1 MKPTVLHCH
10 KSTTAKLTYKFY
22 LLMCAA
28 STSLFWVA
36 ATNQPIK
43 AQVNNQP
50 ITGASSESTTGELL
64 PVPQSPWRASKKAT
78 FTVPPPPSE
87 WQQNTVSPI
96 GTDKVSGLN
105 MMFLNSPS
113 SSLSQLENSFIG
125 QKSKRT
131 SSLAAPTQRQ
141 PLAIGGSSEVEQ
153 YQGNTPNNLSNRIGL
168 PQLQNSVVSQSIGQP
183 SQSGNTTTQ
192 EFTAPSA
199 VPTGSPTFNQ
209 LLNSQSSS
217 RSTVAPLPP
226 LVGEIQQGSAN
237 LVTNSNTTFNQ
248 LLNTPRGSQANLI
261 GGVTPTFNQLLNS
274 QPVVNK
280 TNVNSSTQPTFEQI
294 LNAQQGSGQS
304 GGQFGAQNAPFSYEQ
319 ILNAAPIGNPSGSMA
334 QVPQTFNQIL
344 NSQGGTFPAPGEQ
357 VRQSELR
364 SQARPETEARPLLN
378 STALTEPSLRV
389 EGVYVTQKETSAR
402 ARVAGIYPLTP
413 NVLFGATLDLVSNG
427 STFTDSRNEGLN
439 INELYFATSLTGLP
453 NLRFVV
459 GQLDLT
465 SFFDRNSFAK
475 DGASQFFNPV
485 FQTNP
490 ALAATGIAS
499 RPSLLVN
506 WSVTDNIDAKAAV
519 FSSSNSLSNFTLDGF
534 AGEVGIRYGNAIIRG
549 TYATDRDG
557 GNRDSFPE
565 IFSISRGNGQF
576 GILRDDREEAYG
588 LNAEVYIPNIK
599 LGLFGRYGR
608 YENRDANRSA
618 DTYVLGASLLDL
630 FTPDDRLGIAYGQA
644 LTSDS
649 LRRGDRP
656 DVLEMYYDFPFLSN
670 LRLGFTVQ
678 GRDSFDE
685 TVLGIRVK
693 SDFDITPRGRVR

>member
-1 MKPTVLHCH
+1 MLPTVFDCH
-10 KSTTAKLTYKFY
+10 KFTSTRPTYKLS

-28 STSLFWVA
+28 STCFFWVL
-36 ATNQPIK
+36 ATSQPIK
-43 AQVNNQP
+43 AQVNPQS
-50 ITGASSESTTGELL
+50 AGELL
-64 PVPQSPWRASKKAT
+64 PVPKSPPTKSQAPQS
-78 FTVPPPPSE
+78 VPPPPGEQTSA
-87 WQQNTVSPI
+87 VLP
-96 GTDKVSGLN
+96 
-105 MMFLNSPS
+105 NSTGFTNVNNLVLS
-113 SSLSQLENSFIG
+113 NEATQSLGQLENSFI
-125 QKSKRT
+125 QESKNTRQSFSRRSNNPT
-131 SSLAAPTQRQ
+131 SPLPLKTQQ
-141 PLAIGGSSEVEQ
+141 FSAIGGDSSD
-153 YQGNTPNNLSNRIGL
+153 SIGL
-168 PQLQNSVVSQSIGQP
+168 QPSSSLVSQIGQLN
-183 SQSGNTTTQ
+183 SQSGNTNTQ
-192 EFTAPSA
+192 EFTAPGMA
-199 VPTGSPTFNQ
+199 PGMAPTFNQ
-209 LLNSQSSS
+209 LLNSKESNGA
-217 RSTVAPLPP
+217 VAPLPP
-226 LVGEIQQGSAN
+226 LVGESTESQFGTN
-237 LVTNSNTTFNQ
+237 LVTNT
-248 LLNTPRGSQANLI
+248 
-261 GGVTPTFNQLLNS
+261 TPTFNQLLNS
-274 QPVVNK
+274 STTSRGNQANLTGTAPTFNQLLNGQKVVNQSF
-280 TNVNSSTQPTFEQI
+280 VNSNAPLTFEQI
-294 LNAQQGSGQS
+294 LNAQPGVGQ
-304 GGQFGAQNAPFSYEQ
+304 APTQNAPLSYDQ
-319 ILNAAPIGNPSGSMA
+319 ILNAPVGDLNQSMA
-334 QVPQTFNQIL
+334 TSVAPTFNQIL
-344 NSQGGTFPAPGEQ
+344 NSQGGTFPTPGEAI
-357 VRQSELR
+357 RQERLQ
-364 SQARPETEARPLLN
+364 SQALPERTTRPSTEAGSLLN
-378 STALTEPSLRV
+378 STALTEPRLRV

-413 NVLFGATLDLVSNG
+413 NVLFGATVDLVSNG

-439 INELYFATSLTGLP
+439 INELYFATSLSGLP

-565 IFSISRGNGQF
+565 IFSLARGSGQF

-588 LNAEVYIPNIK
+588 LNAEVFIPNLK

-618 DTYVLGASLLDL
+618 DTYILGASLLDL

-656 DVLEMYYDFPFLSN
+656 DVLEAYYDFPFLSN

-678 GRDSFDE
+678 GRDSFEE
-685 TVLGIRVK
+685 TVLGVRVK
-693 SDFDITPRGRVR
+693 TDFDITPRGRGR

>member
-1 MKPTVLHCH
+1 
-10 KSTTAKLTYKFY
+10 
-22 LLMCAA
+22 MCAA
-28 STSLFWVA
+28 STSFFWVL
-36 ATNQPIK
+36 ATSQQTL
-43 AQVNNQP
+43 AQVNPQ
-50 ITGASSESTTGELL
+50 STSGLL
-64 PVPQSPWRASKKAT
+64 PVPQSPSTKSVSSQS
-78 FTVPPPPSE
+78 VPPPPGTSE
-87 WQQNTVSPI
+87 WQPSAVLPSGAGSENVNT
-96 GTDKVSGLN
+96 L
-105 MMFLNSPS
+105 M
-113 SSLSQLENSFIG
+113 
-125 QKSKRT
+125 
-131 SSLAAPTQRQ
+131 
-141 PLAIGGSSEVEQ
+141 
-153 YQGNTPNNLSNRIGL
+153 SN
-168 PQLQNSVVSQSIGQP
+168 QP
-183 SQSGNTTTQ
+183 SQSLGQLENLFIQQSKNTRAQKSRLEPSTTEVTPLKTQLPNSIGGDSLDSIGLRQGSSFVSQNMRLENNHANTNTQ
-192 EFTAPSA
+192 EFTAPG
-199 VPTGSPTFNQ
+199 TTPTFNQ

-217 RSTVAPLPP
+217 SAVAPLPP
-226 LVGEIQQGSAN
+226 LVGESQQPQLGNN
-237 LVTNSNTTFNQ
+237 LVTNT
-248 LLNTPRGSQANLI
+248 
-261 GGVTPTFNQLLNS
+261 TPTFNQLLNNPATS
-274 QPVVNK
+274 RGNGANLIGSATPTFNQLLNGQQVGQRVNQPFVNN
-280 TNVNSSTQPTFEQI
+280 NVPPTFEQI
-294 LNAQQGSGQS
+294 LNAQSS
-304 GGQFGAQNAPFSYEQ
+304 GGLSQPIAPLSYQQ
-319 ILNAAPIGNPSGSMA
+319 ILNAPVGNPNQFIGTEA
-334 QVPQTFNQIL
+334 PEPPTFNQIL
-344 NSQGGTFPAPGEQ
+344 NSQGGAYPTPGEQ
-357 VRQSELR
+357 LRQEQLQ
-364 SQARPETEARPLLN
+364 SQLQQETTRPEATGGRPLLN
-378 STALTEPSLRV
+378 SSALTEPFVRV

-402 ARVAGIYPLTP
+402 ARVTGVYPLTP
-413 NVLFGATLDLVSNG
+413 NTLVGATLDLVSNG

-439 INELYFATSLTGLP
+439 INELYFATSLAGLP

-465 SFFDRNSFAK
+465 SYFDRNSFAK

-534 AGEVGIRYGNAIIRG
+534 AGEVGFRYGNAIIRG

-565 IFSISRGNGQF
+565 IFSLARGSGQF

-588 LNAEVYIPNIK
+588 LNAEVYIPNLK

-649 LRRGDRP
+649 LRRGNRP
-656 DVLEMYYDFPFLSN
+656 DVLEMYYDFPFLPN

-678 GRDSFDE
+678 GRDSFEE

>member
-1 MKPTVLHCH
+1 
-10 KSTTAKLTYKFY
+10 
-22 LLMCAA
+22 MCAA
-28 STSLFWVA
+28 STSFFWVF
-36 ATNQPIK
+36 ATSQPIK
-43 AQVNNQP
+43 AQVNPQS
-50 ITGASSESTTGELL
+50 AGELL
-64 PVPQSPWRASKKAT
+64 PVPKSPSTKSQAPQS
-78 FTVPPPPSE
+78 VPPPPGEQTSA
-87 WQQNTVSPI
+87 VLP
-96 GTDKVSGLN
+96 
-105 MMFLNSPS
+105 NSTGFANVNNLVLS
-113 SSLSQLENSFIG
+113 NEATQSLGQLENSFIQESKNAG
-125 QKSKRT
+125 QSVSRRSKNPT
-131 SSLAAPTQRQ
+131 PVAPLKTQQ
-141 PLAIGGSSEVEQ
+141 FSAIGGDSSD
-153 YQGNTPNNLSNRIGL
+153 SIGL
-168 PQLQNSVVSQSIGQP
+168 QQSSSLVSQSLGQLN
-183 SQSGNTTTQ
+183 SQSSNTNTQ
-192 EFTAPSA
+192 EFTAPGMA
-199 VPTGSPTFNQ
+199 PGTG
-209 LLNSQSSS
+209 
-217 RSTVAPLPP
+217 
-226 LVGEIQQGSAN
+226 
-237 LVTNSNTTFNQ
+237 
-248 LLNTPRGSQANLI
+248 
-261 GGVTPTFNQLLNS
+261 PTFNQLLNS
-274 QPVVNK
+274 QPSNGAVAPLPPVVGESQSSQFG
-280 TNVNSSTQPTFEQI
+280 TNLVTNTTPTFNQLLNSSTTSRGNQANLTGTAPTFNQLLNGQKVVNQSFVNSNAPLTFEQI
-294 LNAQQGSGQS
+294 LNAQPGASGVPTQS
-304 GGQFGAQNAPFSYEQ
+304 APLSYEQ
-319 ILNAAPIGNPSGSMA
+319 ILNAPVGDPNQSMA
-334 QVPQTFNQIL
+334 TSVAPTFNQIL
-344 NSQGGTFPAPGEQ
+344 NSQGGTFPTQGEAI
-357 VRQSELR
+357 RQERLQ
-364 SQARPETEARPLLN
+364 SQTRPERTTRPSTEARPLLN
-378 STALTEPSLRV
+378 STALTEPTLRV

-439 INELYFATSLTGLP
+439 INELYFATSLNGLP

-465 SFFDRNSFAK
+465 SYFDRNSFAK

-534 AGEVGIRYGNAIIRG
+534 AGEVGVRYGNAIIRG

-565 IFSISRGNGQF
+565 IFSIARGNGQF

-588 LNAEVYIPNIK
+588 LNAEVFIPNLK

-678 GRDSFDE
+678 GRDSFEE
-685 TVLGIRVK
+685 TVLGVRVK
-693 SDFDITPRGRVR
+693 SDFDITPRGRGR

>member
-1 MKPTVLHCH
+1 MF
-10 KSTTAKLTYKFY
+10 A
-22 LLMCAA
+22 
-28 STSLFWVA
+28 TS
-36 ATNQPIK
+36 QPIK
-43 AQVNNQP
+43 AQVN
-50 ITGASSESTTGELL
+50 
-64 PVPQSPWRASKKAT
+64 PQSAGDLLSVPKSPPTKSQAPQS
-78 FTVPPPPSE
+78 VPPPPGEQTSA
-87 WQQNTVSPI
+87 VLP
-96 GTDKVSGLN
+96 
-105 MMFLNSPS
+105 NSTGFTNVNNLVLS
-113 SSLSQLENSFIG
+113 NEATQSLGQLENSFI
-125 QKSKRT
+125 QESKNTRQSVSRRSKNPT
-131 SSLAAPTQRQ
+131 PVAPLKTQQ
-141 PLAIGGSSEVEQ
+141 FSAIGGDSSD
-153 YQGNTPNNLSNRIGL
+153 SIGL
-168 PQLQNSVVSQSIGQP
+168 QQSSSLVSQSLGQFN
-183 SQSGNTTTQ
+183 SQLGNTNTQ
-192 EFTAPSA
+192 EFTAPGTA
-199 VPTGSPTFNQ
+199 PGTG
-209 LLNSQSSS
+209 
-217 RSTVAPLPP
+217 
-226 LVGEIQQGSAN
+226 
-237 LVTNSNTTFNQ
+237 
-248 LLNTPRGSQANLI
+248 
-261 GGVTPTFNQLLNS
+261 PTFNQLLNS
-274 QPVVNK
+274 QPSNGAVAPLPPLVGESQSSQFS
-280 TNVNSSTQPTFEQI
+280 TNLVTSTTPTFNQLLNSSTTSRGNQANLTGTAPTFNQLLNGQKVVNQPFVNSNAPLTFEQI
-294 LNAQQGSGQS
+294 LNAQPNVGQ
-304 GGQFGAQNAPFSYEQ
+304 APTQSAPSYEQ
-319 ILNAAPIGNPSGSMA
+319 ILNAPVGDPKQSMA
-334 QVPQTFNQIL
+334 TSVAPTFNQIL
-344 NSQGGTFPAPGEQ
+344 NSQGGTFPTQGEAI
-357 VRQSELR
+357 RQERLQ
-364 SQARPETEARPLLN
+364 SQARPERTTRPSTEAGPLLN
-378 STALTEPSLRV
+378 STALTEPTLRV

-439 INELYFATSLTGLP
+439 INELYFATSLSGLP

-465 SFFDRNSFAK
+465 SYFDRNSFAK

-534 AGEVGIRYGNAIIRG
+534 AGEVGVRYGNAIIRG

-565 IFSISRGNGQF
+565 IFSIARGSGQF
-576 GILRDDREEAYG
+576 GVLRDDREEAYG
-588 LNAEVYIPNIK
+588 LNAEVFIPNLK

-678 GRDSFDE
+678 GRDSFEE
-685 TVLGIRVK
+685 TVLGVRVK
-693 SDFDITPRGRVR
+693 SDFDITPRGRGR